1 MHDSEKASGLTSQ
14 NRQHKAALISTFH
27 RIANI
32 NVIYGV
38 WLLFKSWAIF
48 SSFKFNSVY
57 FEVLRDLF
65 LEISYQIREKI

>member
-1 MHDSEKASGLTSQ
+1 MHDSEKAPGLTSQ

-48 SSFKFNSVY
+48 SIVLSLILFISKF
-57 FEVLRDLF
+57 
-65 LEISYQIREKI
+65 

>member
-1 MHDSEKASGLTSQ
+1 MHDSEKAPGLTSQ

-48 SSFKFNSVY
+48 SIV
-57 FEVLRDLF
+57 
-65 LEISYQIREKI
+65 